1 MTNEVE
7 ESIRYRNNEDYLA
20 LELKVLTKASQ
31 CVCSLI
37 IAESFN
43 DSETFLELL
52 KTGEFGQIQFK
63 FHLIKGYKD
72 TTDKKL

>member
-1 MTNEVE
+1 MNEVE
-7 ESIRYRNNEDYLA
+7 ESVRYRSNEDYLA

-31 CVCSLI
+31 CVCTLK

-52 KTGEFGQIQFK
+52 KTGEFGQMNFK
-63 FHLIKGYKD
+63 FHLIKGYKER
-72 TTDKKL
+72 TDKKL